1 VIRALQLRRLD
12 LRLTERE
19 NRRVVLVALVA
30 LGTIAIVVAVAS
42 RTDRQ
47 FTAVALAAALLILL
61 LSIRWPLLPLF
72 GYVVLIPIEEAVVI
86 GDLGTL
92 SRYAAILFVI
102 VYAIPRLGRLTI
114 RTMPLAGWGYVAWA
128 IFSATWAI
136 DLTAASTEI
145 PVLILLFIVAIV
157 IGAVVVERPSIVR
170 PLLWAYSL
178 SAAATACVGVIAYLQ
193 GGGPLGPEDRIAAI
207 QDQNPAYYAAILLPA
222 LVFALYELVNGRRL
236 FVSFGV
242 MLVCTAAIL
251 ASGTR
256 GAWLGAA
263 VVFVL
268 FLLPRLDPAR
278 RAAAA
283 GIVLALLVITIQLP
297 GLSTLVQQR
306 TDIALSSGGSGRTD
320 IWSVGL
326 SIYESAPVTGVGLGN
341 FPVAFTPER
350 VRDVAVEI
358 ITDPKTLTNRAPH
371 NIVISTLGELGL
383 VGLLLLGVFLGPLLI
398 RRGWG
403 SEAAA
408 VQAALA
414 SLLVLALFLDI
425 LNRKQLWLLIGIA
438 CGLAYIARRLRLES
452 AETATEGPGGHQ
464 ATGSPFTVP
473 GPNT

>member
-1 VIRALQLRRLD
+1 MIRSLPFRRPDLALDDPRA
-12 LRLTERE
+12 
-19 NRRVVLVALVA
+19 RRVVLAALAA
-30 LGTIAIVVAVAS
+30 LGAVSLIVAVAT

-47 FTAVALAAALLILL
+47 FTALAAAAGLLIVL

-72 GYVVLIPIEEAVVI
+72 GYVVLIPVEEAVVI

-102 VYAIPRLGRLTI
+102 TYGIPRLGRLTI
-114 RTMPLAGWGYVAWA
+114 RAMPLAGWGYVAWA

-136 DLTAASTEI
+136 DLNAASTEI
-145 PVLILLFIVAIV
+145 PVLVLLFIVAIV
-157 IGAVVVERPSIVR
+157 IAAVVVERPTIVR

-178 SAAATACVGVIAYLQ
+178 SAAATACLGVIAYLQ
-193 GGGPLGPEDRIAAI
+193 GGGPLGPEDRVAAI
-207 QDQNPAYYAAILLPA
+207 QNQNPAYYAAILLPA
-222 LVFALYELVNGRRL
+222 LIFALYELVNGRRL
-236 FVSFGV
+236 FTSFGV
-242 MLVCTAAIL
+242 MLVCTAAIV

-297 GLSTLVQQR
+297 GLSTLVQER

-326 SIYESAPVTGVGLGN
+326 SIYESAPITGVGLGN

-350 VRDVAVEI
+350 VRDVAVV

-383 VGLLLLGVFLGPLLI
+383 IGLLLLGMFLGPLVL

-403 SEAAA
+403 PEAAA

-425 LNRKQLWLLIGIA
+425 LNRKQLWLLIAIA
-438 CGLAYIARRLRLES
+438 CGLSYIARRQRLQAAS
-452 AETATEGPGGHQ
+452 PTPDARPATNP
-464 ATGSPFTVP
+464 PWWVP
-473 GPNT
+473 GPNA